1 LQQNCAGVRFLPA
14 KKQNNRLEYPNGE
27 HSNLVIPRSRADSCG
42 FPPPAPA
49 LPLVSAGMRVP
60 PLRLLAALAL
70 CGGSAAVLAACG
82 KGGGGV
88 AATAPGALPAPRAQG
103 VGGIATKNTTR
114 LGGGDPADDAAAVAR
129 AIYPGLTPATRPQA
143 VALVDEH
150 DWPAALAASSL
161 ASAPLAAPLL
171 YAEGDALPEVSA
183 QTLQAMHP
191 LGASTLGG
199 AQVIAVGAGVAAPG
213 YRVRAVG
220 GSSVPAGGNGTGPGK
235 ATGGGTGT
243 GAGGGTGTGGAIGA
257 GGGAGI
263 GTSAGQGVS
272 GSTGPG
278 GAAHRAQAG
287 EAAARAGTA
296 VLSLLEA
303 ARGKSPHQVIVVAS
317 DAARALQMPAAG
329 LAAESGAPILF
340 VTRSG
345 VPAATRAALARLRRP
360 AIYVLAPKTVQKATF
375 SALARLGSVTRVS
388 DEAGAGEGAAGEGAA
403 GEAAA
408 GEAPGSEGAAGR
420 EGTAGKGVGQTGEDP
435 VQNAISVSRFSHGSF
450 GWGIHEAGHG
460 LVFANVARALDAP
473 AAAPLS
479 AHGDYGPL
487 LLLEHSAS
495 VPAPLTSYLSN
506 IEPGYTSAIPPVRE
520 VYNHGWLIG
529 DESAISALAQAEI
542 DTLLEIAPRQQSAA
556 EQSVAE
562 AE

>member
-1 LQQNCAGVRFLPA
+1 
-14 KKQNNRLEYPNGE
+14 
-27 HSNLVIPRSRADSCG
+27 
-42 FPPPAPA
+42 
-49 LPLVSAGMRVP
+49 MRVP

-70 CGGSAAVLAACG
+70 CGGALTACG
-82 KGGGGV
+82 KGTHVGGAVGSG
-88 AATAPGALPAPRAQG
+88 AARLPAPQARG
-103 VGGIATKNTTR
+103 VAGISTKNTTR
-114 LGGGDPADDAAAVAR
+114 LGGADPADDAAAVAR

-143 VALVDEH
+143 VVIVDRS

-171 YAEGDALPEVSA
+171 YADGDTLPEVSE
-183 QTLQAMHP
+183 QALRAMRP
-191 LGASTLGG
+191 IGVATLGG
-199 AQVIAVGAGVAAPG
+199 AQAITVGDSVAAPAGYKSKAIAGSSAEPAGASSGTSSTGSTGGAAGATPAGATGEGDAAAGAGV
-213 YRVRAVG
+213 
-220 GSSVPAGGNGTGPGK
+220 SVL
-235 ATGGGTGT
+235 
-243 GAGGGTGTGGAIGA
+243 
-257 GGGAGI
+257 
-263 GTSAGQGVS
+263 
-272 GSTGPG
+272 
-278 GAAHRAQAG
+278 RLLQA
-287 EAAARAGTA
+287 E
-296 VLSLLEA
+296 
-303 ARGKSPHQVIVVAS
+303 RGRSPHEVIVVAV
-317 DAARALQMPAAG
+317 DTPRALQMPAAA

-345 VPAATRAALARLRRP
+345 VPSATSEALKALKRP
-360 AIYVLAPKTVQKATF
+360 SIYVVAPDTLRATAYAEL
-375 SALARLGSVTRVS
+375 SRLGTVVHMSG
-388 DEAGAGEGAAGEGAA
+388 EAGP

-408 GEAPGSEGAAGR
+408 HTSD
-420 EGTAGKGVGQTGEDP
+420 DP
-435 VQNAISVSRFSHGSF
+435 VENAISVSRFSRGTF

-495 VPAPLTSYLSN
+495 VPAPLTRYLSN
-506 IEPGYTSAIPPVRE
+506 IEPGYTAAIPPVRE

-542 DTLLEIAPRQQSAA
+542 DTVLEIAPRQRSAG